1 MNSNSTT
8 IDTVNTD
15 FQKYLESISVQD
27 DIAGYVAREA
37 LEHDDPISF
46 FHNLS
51 QHGCASGMVSDL
63 IYYSNTHAFF
73 EIYYDEIQELKDE
86 WEYGCCEPLR
96 IE

>member
-8 IDTVNTD
+8 IDTVKTD
-15 FQKYLESISVQD
+15 FQKHLETIASQE

-37 LEHDDPISF
+37 LEHDDTLSF

-51 QHGCASGMVSDL
+51 QHGCVSGIVGNL
-63 IYYSNTHAFF
+63 IYYSNTHVFF
-73 EIYYDEIQELKDE
+73 EMFYDEIQELKED
-86 WEYGCCEPLR
+86 WECGCCEPLR